1 MCAVSS
7 ALHHDTIRK
16 SFYIFAI
23 SVMFENS
30 GYRCRM
36 QLDVESLRTLAAVFD
51 QGSMT
56 AAAAQLDLSQSA
68 VSWKIKRLEER
79 VGRDLLVR
87 EGRTLSPT
95 RDGRELLDYARTIID
110 AHDEA
115 VARLSSTTLE
125 GKVRLGSTEEA
136 SAKCTGEVCG
146 RFSRIHPNATLDFHV
161 DRSSRLEAMIRAN
174 QLDVAVIQLLP
185 HQVRSGDSVLWHDEL
200 RWVSSA
206 EWTYEQGRVP
216 LITFGEDGFY
226 RPIMEAALTDAGV
239 SHRVAYSGPSTAGV
253 VSAVEAGIGVG
264 LLSTRAVPPTS
275 SVIEWPRAA
284 ELDPTP
290 AVVNVARA
298 AKGATSEVAATLLAD
313 LRAELGEVP
322 ANA

>member
-1 MCAVSS
+1 
-7 ALHHDTIRK
+7 
-16 SFYIFAI
+16 
-23 SVMFENS
+23 
-30 GYRCRM
+30 M
-36 QLDVESLRTLAAVFD
+36 QLDVESLRTLAAVLD

-56 AAAAQLDLSQSA
+56 AAASQLDLSQSA

-115 VARLSSTTLE
+115 VARLSSTSLE

-146 RFSRIHPNATLDFHV
+146 RFNRIHPNAILDFHV
-161 DRSSRLEAMIRAN
+161 DRSSRLEAMVRAN

-185 HQVRSGDSVLWHDEL
+185 HQVQARDSVLWHDEL
-200 RWVSSA
+200 RWVSSP
-206 EWTYEQGRVP
+206 EWTYDEGRVP

-226 RPIMEAALTDAGV
+226 RPIMEAALTDAGIP
-239 SHRVAYSGPSTAGV
+239 HRVAYSGPSTAGV
-253 VSAVEAGIGVG
+253 ISAIEAGIGVG
-264 LLSTRAVPPTS
+264 LLATRAIPDDTS
-275 SVIEWPRAA
+275 MIEWPRAA
-284 ELDPTP
+284 ELDDPP

>member
-1 MCAVSS
+1 MER
-7 ALHHDTIRK
+7 IG
-16 SFYIFAI
+16 
-23 SVMFENS
+23 
-30 GYRCRM
+30 GYPPVM
-36 QLDVESLRTLAAVFD
+36 QLDVESLRTLTAVLD
-51 QGSMT
+51 HGSMT
-56 AAAAQLDLSQSA
+56 AAATQLDLSQSA

-146 RFSRIHPNATLDFHV
+146 RFSRIHPNAILDFHV
-161 DRSSRLEAMIRAN
+161 DRSSRLEAMVRTN

-185 HQVRSGDSVLWHDEL
+185 HQVRAGDSILWHDEL

-206 EWTYEQGRVP
+206 EWTYDDGRVP

-226 RPIMEAALTDAGV
+226 RPIMEAALDEAGIP
-239 SHRVAYSGPSTAGV
+239 HRVAYSGPSAAGV
-253 VSAVEAGIGVG
+253 ISAVEAGIGVG
-264 LLSTRAVPPTS
+264 LLATRAIPDETS
-275 SVIEWPRAA
+275 MIEWPRAA
-284 ELDPTP
+284 HVDPPP

-298 AKGATSEVAATLLAD
+298 AKGATTEVAATLLAD

-322 ANA
+322 AGT